1 MDFAARIGGT
11 DMRRFLLLLLLVPGV
26 GSLLTAVLALGWFR
40 EPAADFDK
48 RTLPTVHKEEG
59 EPDDIFLEDP
69 RALALAVG
77 SWVMKA
83 PLPLPDDKKMEE
95 LAKTNPVAFL
105 KYCLRRYDQ
114 TVQGYECT
122 LKKQERIGGKLHDPE
137 TIAVKFRD
145 EPFSV
150 YFEWHKGERQAKK
163 VLYVRGENNNML
175 LVKPAGVLSI
185 AGVQKR
191 DPVGDDAKKGGRYP
205 LTEFGI
211 KIGTLRTLAAW
222 EEARK
227 NKALHV
233 EYLGLQKIPEAGDR
247 VCYVLKRTRYA
258 KPEEDGV
265 SELKTYFDKETWL
278 QVGSTLKNTDGDVI
292 GDYWFRDLK
301 LNPEFKP
308 DTFKEK
314 SLK

>member
-1 MDFAARIGGT
+1 
-11 DMRRFLLLLLLVPGV
+11 MRRLLLLLLGVPGAAI
-26 GSLLTAVLALGWFR
+26 LLTTLLALAWRHESG
-40 EPAADFDK
+40 ADFSK
-48 RTLPTVHKEEG
+48 RTEPTLHKEEG
-59 EPDDIFLEDP
+59 EPDDIPLENP
-69 RALALAVG
+69 RPVALAVG
-77 SWVMKA
+77 AWILKG
-83 PLPLPDDKKMEE
+83 PLPLPSDKKMEE

-122 LKKQERIGGKLHDPE
+122 LKKQERIGGKLHDSE
-137 TIAVKFRD
+137 TIAVKFRE
-145 EPFSV
+145 EPFAV
-150 YFEWHKGERQAKK
+150 YFEWQKGQRQAKK

-175 LVKPAGVLSI
+175 LVKPAGVL
-185 AGVQKR
+185 GVVGVRKY
-191 DPVGDDAKKGGRYP
+191 DPEGEDAKKGGRYP

-222 EEARK
+222 EAARK

-233 EYLGLQKIPEAGDR
+233 EYRGQKKIPEVGDR
-247 VCYVLKRTRYA
+247 VCYVFKRTRYE

-265 SELKTYFDKETWL
+265 TELTIYVDKETWL
-278 QVGSTLKNTDGDVI
+278 QVGSTLKNAEGDLL
-292 GDYWFRDLK
+292 GEYWFRDLK

-308 DTFKEK
+308 DTFSEK

>member
-1 MDFAARIGGT
+1 
-11 DMRRFLLLLLLVPGV
+11 MRRALVLLLLVP
-26 GSLLTAVLALGWFR
+26 AVATLITSYFAWAWLH
-40 EPAADFDK
+40 EPEAEFDK
-48 RTLPTVHKEEG
+48 MTPPTPQRADG
-59 EPDDIFLEDP
+59 DPADIPFEDP
-69 RALALAVG
+69 QPVALAVG
-77 SWVMKA
+77 SWVLKG
-83 PLPLPDDKKMEE
+83 PLSLPDDKKMEE
-95 LAKTNPVAFL
+95 LAKSNPIAFV
-105 KYCLRRYDQ
+105 KYALRRYDQ
-114 TVQGYECT
+114 TIQGYECT
-122 LKKQERIGGKLHDPE
+122 LKKQERIGGKLYDSE
-137 TIAVKFRD
+137 TIAVKFRE

-150 YFEWHKGERQAKK
+150 YFDWQKGQRQAKK
-163 VLYVRGENNNML
+163 VLYVRGENDNKL

-191 DPVGDDAKKGGRYP
+191 DPEGDDAKKGGRYP

-222 EEARK
+222 EAARK

-247 VCYVLKRTRYA
+247 VCYVFKRTRYA

-278 QVGSTLKNTDGDVI
+278 QVGSTLKNADGDLI
-292 GDYWFRDLK
+292 GEYWFRDIK
-301 LNPEFKP
+301 LNPEFKS